1 MGAPI
6 SSNLGGKVTYTGL
19 VPVLAIVNVPDVLS
33 WNKGNDIDN
42 PSYVSSETGGQT
54 RRLKGNKDNN
64 LTVNFLLDKGE
75 DLPFVEGD
83 KGTVEAF
90 TDNAG
95 PDGGKWTGPVIVGPI
110 TAEVNPGDGSP
121 VSGTILFE
129 GDGALIFVSNV

>member
-6 SSNLGGKVTYTGL
+6 SSNLGGRVQYTGL
-19 VPVLAIVNVPDVLS
+19 VPILAIVEVPDVLS

-64 LTVNFLLDKGE
+64 VTVNFLLDKGE
-75 DLPFVEGD
+75 DLPFVQGD

-90 TDNAG
+90 TDIAG
-95 PDGGKWTGPVIVGPI
+95 PDGGKWTGPVIIGPS